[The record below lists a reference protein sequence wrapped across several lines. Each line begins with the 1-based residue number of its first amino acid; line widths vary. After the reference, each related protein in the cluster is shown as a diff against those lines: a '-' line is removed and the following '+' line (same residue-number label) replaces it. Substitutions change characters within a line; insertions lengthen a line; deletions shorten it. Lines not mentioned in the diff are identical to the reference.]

1 MDNLSTKAEISE
13 FDVAMVRRSLDLAS
27 EGVGLVSPGPLVGCV
42 ITSAEG
48 SIVGEGTYR
57 FDSIVHAEAV
67 AIEAA
72 GDAAKGG
79 TAYVSLEPHAHHGRT
94 PPCTELLIKAG
105 LARVVAT
112 IEDPNPLVSGRGFE
126 QLRSSG
132 IEVVSGVL
140 AEEARRQNERF
151 IGWHKNKRP
160 FVHLKLA
167 SSLDGR
173 ISIGSSVS
181 TALSGSAAL
190 ARVHQ
195 LRHEHDAILV
205 GANTVVVDDPSL
217 TDRSGRPRRKPLV
230 RIILDGRLSTPV
242 SAKVVTTARD
252 TPTIIV
258 TASRDAEKISVLTTK
273 GVDVS
278 VVDDT
283 RDLVAVLTALGDSKI
298 QSVLVEGGSRVAG
311 AFCDARL
318 VDKVTFIYSPL
329 LIGGSSAPVAIGASG
344 ASEIAQAL
352 RLSHLSVTEL
362 DGDIEVTGYPVEFGE

>member
-1 MDNLSTKAEISE
+1 
-13 FDVAMVRRSLDLAS
+13 MVRRSLDLAS

>member
-1 MDNLSTKAEISE
+1 
-13 FDVAMVRRSLDLAS
+13 MVRRSLDLAA
-27 EGVGLVSPGPLVGCV
+27 EGIGLVSPGPLVGCV
-42 ITSAEG
+42 ITSSQG

-57 FDSIVHAEAV
+57 YGSVVHAEAI
-67 AIEAA
+67 ALEAA
-72 GDAAKGG
+72 GEAAKGG

-105 LARVVAT
+105 ISRVIAT

-132 IEVVSGVL
+132 VEVISGVL
-140 AEEARRQNERF
+140 AEDAQRQNERF
-151 IGWHKNKRP
+151 IGWHKNRRP

-173 ISIGSSVS
+173 ISIGRSVS
-181 TALSGSAAL
+181 TALSGSTAL
-190 ARVHQ
+190 TRVHQ

-205 GANTVVVDDPSL
+205 GANTVLVDDPSL

-230 RIILDGRLSTPV
+230 RVIMDGRLLTPV
-242 SAKVVTTARD
+242 SAQVVTTAD
-252 TPTIIV
+252 ESPTIIV
-258 TASRDAEKISVLTTK
+258 TASRDTERISELTAK
-273 GVDVS
+273 GVIVR

-283 RDLVAVLTALGDSKI
+283 RDLAAVLSALGSSEI
-298 QSVLVEGGSRVAG
+298 QSILVEGGSHVAG
-311 AFCDARL
+311 AFCDSRL

-344 ASEIAQAL
+344 ASEMAGAL
-352 RLSHLSVTEL
+352 RLSQLSVSEL
-362 DGDIEVTGYPVEFGE
+362 DSDIEITGYPIEGSGLE